1 MSYCVNPD
9 CPKPQ
14 NPETQKCCQGC
25 GFNLWV
31 QQRYRAIKLIGEG
44 GFSRTF
50 LAVDETESACV
61 LKQLWTKN
69 LTPED
74 SKKAMPKAVR
84 EVTIALFQQEAQ
96 RLKELGQHPQIPTLL
111 AHFEENHY
119 LYLVQEFI
127 DGMNLAKVV
136 EEEGTFS
143 EAQIW
148 QLLDD
153 LLPVLKFIHDHQ
165 IIHRD
170 IKPENIIRRT
180 SPPTRLDPP
189 LPPLK
194 RGDAVDPSISQ
205 GLREGTYTSPFP
217 TRREGGQLVL
227 VDFGAAKLITG
238 INSLKAG
245 TRIGSPEYV
254 APEQARGKAVFA
266 SDLYSLG
273 VTCIYLLTGIPP
285 FDLFDV
291 VNDRWVWRD
300 YLTEDVSD
308 RLGQILDN
316 LLQNA
321 LTRRFQSVDQ
331 VMQAIAD
338 TQEQSS
344 FSQFWQKYYPGT
356 HSPPPILWQCRQ
368 TLSGNSAVNS
378 VAISPN
384 GQFLASGYEDKTV
397 RLWNLETG
405 EVIST
410 LMGHAQGVKS
420 VAFSPDGT
428 MLATGSDD
436 QTIKLWNVSNGQEI
450 YTLCGHSHAVKSVAF
465 SPDGQVLASGSWDKT
480 IKLWNVQTG
489 VAEKTLTGHGLQVS
503 AVAFSPT
510 DNILSSA
517 SCDRT
522 WRLWD
527 LASGSSTP
535 FYGHAWAVFA
545 IAFSPDGETLATG
558 SDDNTIIL
566 WDRKTGKQLYTLSG
580 HSWSVVA
587 VAYSARTPTANSPD
601 GETLVSGS
609 WDKTIKLWQVS
620 TGKELATLTGH
631 LDSVSSVASSS
642 NGQIIAS
649 GSKDKTIKLWHRQKL
664 S

>member
-14 NPETQKCCQGC
+14 NPEPQNFCQGC

-31 QQRYRAIKLIGEG
+31 QQRYRAIQLIGQG

-69 LTPED
+69 LTTEN
-74 SKKAMPKAVR
+74 SKQA
-84 EVTIALFQQEAQ
+84 TALFQQEAR
-96 RLKELGQHPQIPTLL
+96 RLEELGHHPQIPTLL

-180 SPPTRLDPP
+180 SLPTVSP
-189 LPPLK
+189 LNQ
-194 RGDAVDPSISQ
+194 A
-205 GLREGTYTSPFP
+205 GTH
-217 TRREGGQLVL
+217 TRRFREVEKSQLVL

-238 INSLKAG
+238 INALNVG

-273 VTCIYLLTGIPP
+273 VSCIHLLTGIPP
-285 FDLFDV
+285 FDLFDG
-291 VNDRWVWRD
+291 VNDGWVWRD
-300 YLTEDVSD
+300 YLTQDVSD
-308 RLGQILDN
+308 RLGQILDK

-321 LTRRFQSVDQ
+321 LTRRFQSVDE
-331 VMQAIAD
+331 VIKAIAD
-338 TQEQSS
+338 THKKSGL
-344 FSQFWQKYYPGT
+344 SQFRQNDYPGT
-356 HSPPPILWQCRQ
+356 HSPPPILWQCQQ
-368 TLSGNSAVNS
+368 TLSGNSPVNS

-384 GQFLASGYEDKTV
+384 GQFLASGYEDKTI

-405 EVIST
+405 EIIST
-410 LMGHAQGVKS
+410 LMGHSQSVKS
-420 VAFSPDGT
+420 VAFSPNGT
-428 MLATGSDD
+428 ILATGSDD
-436 QTIKLWNVSNGQEI
+436 QTVKLWDWKNDQEI
-450 YTLCGHSHAVKSVAF
+450 YTLSGHSHAVKSVAF

-480 IKLWNVQTG
+480 IKLWNIQTG
-489 VAEKTLTGHGLQVS
+489 VAEKTLTGHRLQVS

-510 DNILSSA
+510 GHILGSA

-522 WRLWD
+522 VRLWD
-527 LASGSSTP
+527 LTSGTSTP
-535 FYGHAWAVFA
+535 LYGHAWAVFA
-545 IAFSPDGETLATG
+545 IAFSPDGKTLATG

-566 WDRKTGKQLYTLSG
+566 WDWKTRKILYTLSG

-587 VAYSARTPTANSPD
+587 LTFSPD
-601 GETLVSGS
+601 GKTLVSGS
-609 WDKTIKLWQVS
+609 WDQTIQLWQVS
-620 TGKELATLTGH
+620 TGQKIATLIGH
-631 LDSVSSVASSS
+631 LDSVSSVALSS

-649 GSKDKTIKLWHRQKL
+649 GSQDKTIKLWSRVG
-664 S
+664 

>member
-1 MSYCVNPD
+1 MSYCINPN

-14 NPETQKCCQGC
+14 NPETQQCCQGC
-25 GFNLWV
+25 GFNLWL
-31 QQRYRAIKLIGEG
+31 QQRYRAINLISQG

-50 LAVDETESACV
+50 LAVDKSESPCV

-69 LTPED
+69 LTPEAA
-74 SKKAMPKAVR
+74 KKA
-84 EVTIALFQQEAQ
+84 IALFQQEAQ
-96 RLKELGQHPQIPTLL
+96 RLEELGQHPQIPTLL

-127 DGMNLAKVV
+127 DGLNLAKVV

-170 IKPENIIRRT
+170 IKPENIIRRSSLPT
-180 SPPTRLDPP
+180 VSPLNQ
-189 LPPLK
+189 
-194 RGDAVDPSISQ
+194 A
-205 GLREGTYTSPFP
+205 GTH
-217 TRREGGQLVL
+217 TRRFGEVEKSQLVL

-238 INSLKAG
+238 VNALNAG

-273 VTCIYLLTGIPP
+273 VSCIYLLTGIPT
-285 FDLFDV
+285 FDLFDG
-291 VNDRWVWRD
+291 VNDCWVWRD
-300 YLTEDVSD
+300 YLTQDVSD
-308 RLGQILDN
+308 RLGQILDK

-321 LTRRFQSVDQ
+321 LTRRFQSVEQ

-338 TQEQSS
+338 TREKSGL
-344 FSQFWQKYYPGT
+344 SQFRQKDYAGT
-356 HSPPPILWQCRQ
+356 HSPPPILWQCQQ
-368 TLSGNSAVNS
+368 TLAGNSPVNS
-378 VAISPN
+378 VAISSD
-384 GQFLASGYEDKTV
+384 GQFLASGYEDKTI
-397 RLWNLETG
+397 RLWNLATG
-405 EVIST
+405 EVLST
-410 LMGHAQGVKS
+410 LTGHSQGIKS

-428 MLATGSDD
+428 ILATGSDD

-489 VAEKTLTGHGLQVS
+489 VTEKTLRGHGLQVS

-510 DNILSSA
+510 DNILGSA

-522 WRLWD
+522 VRLWD
-527 LASGSSTP
+527 LTSGSSTP
-535 FYGHAWAVFA
+535 LYGHAWAVFA
-545 IAFSPDGETLATG
+545 IAFSPDGQTLATG
-558 SDDNTIIL
+558 SDDNTIIV
-566 WDRKTGKQLYTLSG
+566 WDRKTGKALYTLSG

-587 VAYSARTPTANSPD
+587 VTYSARTPTANSPD

-631 LDSVSSVASSS
+631 LDSVSSVAISA

-649 GSKDKTIKLWHRQKL
+649 GSKDKTIKLWYRLGQ
-664 S
+664 